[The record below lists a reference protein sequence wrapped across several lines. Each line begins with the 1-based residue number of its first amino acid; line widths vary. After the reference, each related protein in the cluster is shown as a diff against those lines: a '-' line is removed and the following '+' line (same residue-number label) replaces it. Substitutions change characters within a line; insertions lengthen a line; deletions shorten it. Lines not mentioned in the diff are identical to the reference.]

1 MSDHAAPSPSQTAE
15 QLEAI
20 LQKEGIPEELAKRFA
35 EIADRHYRDAQKPDE
50 LLVRREVEKFVS
62 KMMTAQ
68 PLNENQ
74 RNTLRDHL
82 VNFLISFSA
91 SGAFALVSYYVII
104 LKQFFMSVETEAIR
118 KDKETA
124 AKMYEMYFADLSPA
138 ERRFIGRNMN
148 NLEKVRIA
156 FRRGLTEAIS
166 HSGTVENAGLAAV
179 YFNMSIEENLIVE
192 PLRQKLCSPAG

>member
-68 PLNENQ
+68 PLNESQ

-118 KDKETA
+118 NDKETA
-124 AKMYEMYFADLSPA
+124 AKMYELYFADLSPA

>member
-68 PLNENQ
+68 PLNESQ